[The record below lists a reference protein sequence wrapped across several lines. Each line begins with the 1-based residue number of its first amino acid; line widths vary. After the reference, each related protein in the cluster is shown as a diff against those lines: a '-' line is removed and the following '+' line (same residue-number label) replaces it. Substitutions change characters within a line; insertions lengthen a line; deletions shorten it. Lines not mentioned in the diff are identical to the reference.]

1 MDPSLRALN
10 GFGLGAR
17 VGERRK
23 TGDPRGWL
31 RSQLRG
37 GAPVVRA
44 PAEATPEALTEAIRA
59 FRSIGQAGSETARQE
74 ARQESGELSPEAIR
88 QAINWTKEMFA

>member
-17 VGERRK
+17 IGERAK
-23 TGDPRGWL
+23 IGNPRAWL
-31 RSQLRG
+31 KSQLGG
-37 GAPVVRA
+37 GAPTLRA

-59 FRSIGQAGSETARQE
+59 FRSVAQAAVDE
-74 ARQESGELSPEAIR
+74 APRAD
-88 QAINWTKEMFA
+88 